1 MNNNGEL
8 KGEAI
13 GRLKKT
19 LEAYKNQK
27 NSYIIVSGGNSTNHI
42 TEAKAMKL
50 WLLKNNI
57 PQHKIIEESSSKDTV
72 ENAIYSMKIVKKKFN
87 SITLITSDT
96 HMKRAYILF
105 KELDYHNK
113 IFSTITFHTKKK
125 NYDYDKEYRLIENDL
140 KKLRMKNCNTRIEGY
155 KWN

>member
-13 GRLKKT
+13 GRLQKT

-27 NSYIIVSGGNSTNHI
+27 NSYIIVSGGNSINHI

-113 IFSTITFHTKKK
+113 LFSTITFHTKK

-140 KKLRMKNCNTRIEGY
+140 KKLRMKNCNTQIEGY

>member
-27 NSYIIVSGGNSTNHI
+27 NSYIIVSGGNSINHI

-87 SITLITSDT
+87 SITLITSDS

-113 IFSTITFHTKKK
+113 LFSTITFHTKKK
-125 NYDYDKEYRLIENDL
+125 NYDYDKEDRLIEKDL
-140 KKLRMKNCNTRIEGY
+140 KKLRIKNYNTQIEGY

>member
-13 GRLKKT
+13 GRLQKT

-27 NSYIIVSGGNSTNHI
+27 NSYIIVSGGNSINHI

-113 IFSTITFHTKKK
+113 LFSTITFHTKKTMITIK
-125 NYDYDKEYRLIENDL
+125 NIV
-140 KKLRMKNCNTRIEGY
+140 
-155 KWN
+155 